1 MGCGDG
7 EAPGEHQHN
16 QEEEQLRLFYWQRK
30 KKNPQNVN
38 LRESLYLADWKVNVV
53 EHIARSVEEA
63 PVSRTT
69 TWALEPGKGFYSDLL
84 G

>member
-1 MGCGDG
+1 MVCGDG

-16 QEEEQLRLFYWQRK
+16 QEEEQLRLFYWWRK
-30 KKNPQNVN
+30 KKTPQNVN
-38 LRESLYLADWKVNVV
+38 LQEPLYLADWKVNVV

-69 TWALEPGKGFYSDLL
+69 MWALEPG
-84 G
+84 